1 MFSFHTRLAA
11 SDYSRFTPKPCFRNH
26 FVFATQQNRRVATVL
41 LRSKNEEASTNS
53 VSNNTNK
60 VQASR
65 STTSTLT
72 LRAKRYADANNDP
85 ELIKLRS
92 QLEGGGLTPK
102 ELKKSLTDVEQKF
115 SQISEKKDAFEQER
129 KLHYKRRS
137 KLKSLAKSSI
147 GDIASECNA
156 ELEAI
161 TSRLYDIKQQ
171 FASLSVSENVWKD
184 LERDLVSQQAI
195 VISSIGP
202 EKVGQAL
209 QYSSRSVRTGSV
221 GTAFAKPKSRPRGGS
236 ESIISSSPLTDSKQT
251 DFTKAIVNHTKK
263 P

>member
-1 MFSFHTRLAA
+1 
-11 SDYSRFTPKPCFRNH
+11 
-26 FVFATQQNRRVATVL
+26 

-65 STTSTLT
+65 STTSTVT

-115 SQISEKKDAFEQER
+115 SEISAKKDAFEQER

-137 KLKSLAKSSI
+137 K
-147 GDIASECNA
+147 
-156 ELEAI
+156 
-161 TSRLYDIKQQ
+161 
-171 FASLSVSENVWKD
+171 
-184 LERDLVSQQAI
+184 
-195 VISSIGP
+195 
-202 EKVGQAL
+202 
-209 QYSSRSVRTGSV
+209 
-221 GTAFAKPKSRPRGGS
+221 
-236 ESIISSSPLTDSKQT
+236 
-251 DFTKAIVNHTKK
+251 
-263 P
+263 